1 MAKNMYPVSHISD
14 NERGYALL
22 TVLAISLIIVV
33 VTMSITSTVREHV
46 RVAIEL
52 NDRTL
57 AGLASYSAMNE
68 VIYNIL
74 ISTSTPYGM
83 RIHKNDGSTE
93 EWNLYGKP
101 LELKKNI
108 TVRLRD
114 ILGMISPVF
123 NPEDLKKLIEYT
135 SKDSE
140 KAGNFS
146 DRLSDW
152 QDRDNLK
159 RLNGAESYDYR
170 MAGFS
175 YSPRNF
181 FLQVPEELKLIKGF
195 DPLIYQ
201 GIKDDL
207 GYWSWGQKN
216 YLTMSEQTLRALLK
230 NDPLVDT
237 VIGLR
242 EKGELTGRI
251 FRNLTG
257 IPLAEETL
265 FVQSGLIKVEI
276 TAEAGKAVDRIEA
289 AIAKKETRKRPF
301 FVAEWR
307 R

>member
-1 MAKNMYPVSHISD
+1 MAENMYPESHISD

-22 TVLAISLIIVV
+22 TVMVISLIIVV
-33 VTMSITSTVREHV
+33 VTMSITSTVRENI

-52 NDRTL
+52 NDKNM
-57 AGLASYSAMNE
+57 ANLASYSAMNE

-74 ISTSTPYGM
+74 ISTSTPYDM

-101 LELKKNI
+101 LELKKGI
-108 TVRLRD
+108 TVRFRD
-114 ILGMISPVF
+114 IGGMVSPLF
-123 NPEDLKKLIEYT
+123 DPKELRELIEYI

-140 KAGNFS
+140 KSGRFFDS
-146 DRLSDW
+146 LSDW
-152 QDRDNLK
+152 QDRDDLK

-170 MAGFS
+170 AAGFS

-195 DPLIYQ
+195 DPSIYQ
-201 GIKDDL
+201 SIKEDL
-207 GYWSWGQKN
+207 VYWSGGKRN
-216 YLTMSEQTLRALLK
+216 YLTMSEQTLKALLK

-237 VIGLR
+237 VIDLR
-242 EKGELTGRI
+242 EKGELTKRI
-251 FRNLTG
+251 FRDLTG
-257 IPLAEETL
+257 LPSAEETSL
-265 FVQSGLIKVEI
+265 APSGLIKVEI
-276 TAEAGKAVDRIEA
+276 TAEKGKAVDRIEA
-289 AIAKKETRKRPF
+289 VIAKRQTSNRPF